1 MATGKFEISISVW
14 LASLTITKTQFFA
27 LLGVCSD
34 GPSVIRSPA
43 STPSFLASSNME
55 FLILPCWIIEVM
67 DN

>member
-43 STPSFLASSNME
+43 STPSFLAIQINNERASNME
-55 FLILPCWIIEVM
+55 FLISHGG
-67 DN
+67 